1 MDPPFIS
8 VCLCVFLVSIVAL
21 QLGRRLHRFPM
32 PPGPRR
38 VPIIGNALQMPRER
52 EWVKFAEWAKAYGG
66 IVHLSVFS
74 THFIVLSDA
83 GIISELLEKRSAIYS
98 DRPYFPLASGLIGYD
113 KFIILE
119 PYGPRL
125 REGRKLILNNINT
138 RNAAILHPVQVSKML
153 LFLRKLFED
162 SGHLRLHVRWLVAAV
177 IFKIS
182 HGRDIQDPDDAFVKL
197 VETTNEDF
205 ALSVRPFVYLVDS
218 LPFLKYVPEWV
229 PGTGWKSVI
238 RERRRM
244 LHKLRDYPYEVV
256 KQQLA
261 QGTAQPSVTASLI
274 EENPNPDPEEE
285 ELQKTSTSILYSAA
299 ADTSVSAIESF
310 FLIMTLYPEVQNKAQ
325 AELDS
330 VVEAGRLP
338 DYGDRD
344 KLPYIDALIK
354 EVLRWNPVLPLA
366 LPHSLMEDDTYR
378 GYHIPKGATVLAN
391 SWAVMHDPALYPDP
405 FEVKPERYLSD
416 QGALNPDPRQF
427 AFGYGRRVCPG
438 QLLAEDTLFLLIA
451 SVLSTMNITKPIGS
465 DGLPIDVN
473 VEYTSGAISHP
484 TSVQCNVTVRSAESE
499 RLILT
504 NASRDGEA

>member
-1 MDPPFIS
+1 MALPLTHA
-8 VCLCVFLVSIVAL
+8 CLCVILVSSFVL
-21 QLGRRLHRFPM
+21 WLDRRLRRFPM
-32 PPGPRR
+32 PPGPRGF
-38 VPIIGNALQMPRER
+38 PIIGNALQMPQER
-52 EWVKFAEWAKAYGG
+52 EWVKFTEWAKTYGG
-66 IVHLSVFS
+66 ILHLSIFN
-74 THFIVLSDA
+74 THFIVLNDA
-83 GIISELLEKRSAIYS
+83 EVIADLLEKRSAIYS
-98 DRPYFPLASGLIGYD
+98 DRPFFPLACDLIGYD

-125 REGRKLILNNINT
+125 REGRKFLLNNFNT
-138 RNAAILHPVQVSKML
+138 RNMTAFHTVQKSKVS
-153 LFLRKLFED
+153 LFLRKILED
-162 SGHLRLHVRWLVAAV
+162 NANLRLHVRWLVAAIV
-177 IFKIS
+177 FQVS
-182 HGRDIQDPDDAFVKL
+182 HGRNITDFNDPFVKL

-218 LPFLKYVPEWV
+218 LPFLKYVPDWV
-229 PGTGWKSVI
+229 PGTGWKSVVK
-238 RERRRM
+238 ERRRT
-244 LHKLRDYPYEVV
+244 LDRLRDYPYEVV

-261 QGTAQPSVTASLI
+261 QGTAQPSITASVI
-274 EENPNPDPEEE
+274 ENNPNPDPKEE
-285 ELQKTSTSILYSAA
+285 ELQKTSTSVLYSAA

-325 AELDS
+325 VELDS

-473 VEYTSGAISHP
+473 VEYTSGAIRR
-484 TSVQCNVTVRSAESE
+484 V
-499 RLILT
+499 
-504 NASRDGEA
+504 